1 VAIGWESGRYDQS
14 QYSIAIGR
22 CAGNCNQGE
31 GPWSNGYAVA
41 IGYYAGKC
49 NQEYHAVA
57 IGREAGVCNQGFSAV
72 AIGRS
77 AGNCNQSNG
86 AVAVGKQSGQ
96 CCQGTNAVAIG
107 NFAGQGSQGQ
117 YSVAVGYRAGQGC
130 CGGSQGEYSV
140 AIGAYAGGCN
150 QVANSIV
157 INANSSALNPENE
170 GLYIN
175 PVRQDTG
182 NVNYGVFYNTTSKE
196 LTYATAVGGVFT
208 QNLQA
213 DTGDY
218 TLVITDIGK
227 HIYKTGTG
235 NVLIDTN
242 ANVAFPVGTT
252 VTLVTGS
259 ANSTV
264 ISPVDGAITSLILS
278 KFGSDASINVPVD
291 TYVTMLKVETD
302 KWMIQN

>member
-1 VAIGWESGRYDQS
+1 
-14 QYSIAIGR
+14 
-22 CAGNCNQGE
+22 
-31 GPWSNGYAVA
+31 VA

-77 AGNCNQSNG
+77 AGNDNQSNG

-107 NFAGQGSQGQ
+107 NFAGRYSQGNLA
-117 YSVAVGYRAGQGC
+117 VAIGYRAGQGC

-140 AIGAYAGGCN
+140 AIGAYAGECN
-150 QVANSIV
+150 QAANSIV
-157 INANSSALNPENE
+157 INANISALNPENE

-264 ISPVDGAITSLILS
+264 ISPVDGTITTLVLS
-278 KFGSDASINVPVD
+278 KFGSDDSVNVPAD

>member
-1 VAIGWESGRYDQS
+1 MS
-14 QYSIAIGR
+14 
-22 CAGNCNQGE
+22 
-31 GPWSNGYAVA
+31 
-41 IGYYAGKC
+41 
-49 NQEYHAVA
+49 
-57 IGREAGVCNQGFSAV
+57 
-72 AIGRS
+72 
-77 AGNCNQSNG
+77 
-86 AVAVGKQSGQ
+86 
-96 CCQGTNAVAIG
+96 
-107 NFAGQGSQGQ
+107 
-117 YSVAVGYRAGQGC
+117 
-130 CGGSQGEYSV
+130 
-140 AIGAYAGGCN
+140 

-157 INANSSALNPENE
+157 INANISALNPENE

-175 PVRQDTG
+175 PVRQDFG

-196 LTYATAVGGVFT
+196 LTYSTAAGGVFT

-213 DTGDY
+213 NTGDY

-242 ANVAFPVGTT
+242 ANVAFPIGTT

-264 ISPVDGAITSLILS
+264 ISPVDGTITSLILS

-291 TYVTMLKVETD
+291 TYITMLKVETD

>member
-1 VAIGWESGRYDQS
+1 VAIGSEAGRYDQG
-14 QYSIAIGR
+14 QYSIAIGY
-22 CAGNCNQGE
+22 CAGNCDQGQ
-31 GPWSNGYAVA
+31 GPWNNGYAVA

-77 AGNCNQSNG
+77 AGNDNQSNG

-107 NFAGQGSQGQ
+107 NFAGQCSQGQ
-117 YSVAVGYRAGQGC
+117 FSVAVGYRAGQGC

-140 AIGAYAGGCN
+140 AIGAYAGECN
-150 QVANSIV
+150 QAANSIV
-157 INANSSALNPENE
+157 INANISALNPENE

-227 HIYKTGTG
+227 HVYKTGTG
-235 NVLIDTN
+235 NVLIDIN
-242 ANVAFPVGTT
+242 ANVEFPIGTT
-252 VTLVTGS
+252 VTLVTS
-259 ANSTV
+259 ANSTT
-264 ISPVDGAITSLILS
+264 IQSVDSGVTTLILS
-278 KFGSDASINVPVD
+278 KFGADSSINVPAD

-302 KWMIQN
+302 KWMIQT